1 MKDLFSPDDDSIIR
15 IHNQLAHLIKTKG
28 EEPFTAFRSG
38 QLLTREQI
46 ACLID
51 TAFWASL
58 QFNEGRTTRFCV
70 IAATPKDFHDAIAF
84 ATPIPYNDSQIAKLA
99 PAAPQGGCLA
109 VSGFNDG
116 LNIWGFG
123 RSQPGAHIDT
133 VTIDVWEPGT
143 VRVGVGPFQTF
154 AVFKGRS
161 NTFIEGTT
169 STILPN
175 YFRRILSKTLPEDD
189 FLETQ
194 AVWWECLAMRD
205 LVRMIFADG
214 HGGIVLIV
222 PTEVG
227 TWSESLNPFAYRFA
241 APETIIRDMI
251 RQELNDGRAQAE
263 MLQQLWA
270 SNLPDDLKNFAA
282 REIIKRSGDREKIV
296 RTIASL
302 AGVDG
307 AIVISRDM
315 QVLGFG
321 AKIAITEKALPKICM
336 FRPLPGKQEVVSSPL
351 EDLGGTRHQS
361 SARFVDANRDSVA
374 VVISQD
380 RHMSVVHWQ
389 DSIDSLSV
397 LRHAE
402 WWI

>member
-1 MKDLFSPDDDSIIR
+1 MNGLFSPDDDSIFR
-15 IHNQLAHLIKTKG
+15 IHDQLTHLMKIKS
-28 EEPFTAFRSG
+28 EVPSFAFGSV

-46 ACLID
+46 SGLID

-58 QFNEGRTTRFCV
+58 QFNEGRTTRVCV
-70 IAATPKDFHDAIAF
+70 SVAAPEDFHDALPF
-84 ATPIPYNDSQIAKLA
+84 ATPVPYDESQIAKLA
-99 PAAPQGGCLA
+99 PAAPQGGCLV
-109 VSGFNDG
+109 VSGSSDG

-123 RSQPGAHIDT
+123 RSRPDAKINT

-154 AVFKGRS
+154 AVLKGRS
-161 NTFIEGTT
+161 NAFIEGTGT
-169 STILPN
+169 NLPD
-175 YFRRILSKTLPEDD
+175 YLRRVLSKTLPEDD

-194 AVWWECLAMRD
+194 AVWRECLALRD
-205 LVRMIFADG
+205 LVRMIVADG

-222 PTEVG
+222 PGETGV
-227 TWSESLNPFAYRFA
+227 WSESLNPFAYRFA
-241 APETIIRDMI
+241 APDTTIRDVI

-270 SNLPDDLKNFAA
+270 ADLPDDLKNFVT
-282 REIIKRSGDREKIV
+282 RETMRRSGDIGRVV

-307 AIVISRDM
+307 AIVITRDL

-321 AKIAITEKALPKICM
+321 AKIAVTGNAVPKICM
-336 FRPLPGKQEVVSSPL
+336 FRPVPGSQEVVSSPL

-361 SARFVDANRDSVA
+361 SARFVNANRDTVA

-380 RHMSVVHWQ
+380 RPMSVVHWQ

-397 LRHAE
+397 LRNAE
-402 WWI
+402 WWV